1 MADLI
6 TLSANDVR
14 GASSTHRQ
22 EGAKIF
28 PVWKFDMPP
37 NAKSEKLR
45 EGDEVIYN
53 GTRFKVHRKED
64 LRPPY
69 VSERCIQFWLVSLN
83 PELS

>member
-1 MADLI
+1 
-6 TLSANDVR
+6 
-14 GASSTHRQ
+14 
-22 EGAKIF
+22 
-28 PVWKFDMPP
+28 MPP

-53 GTRFKVHRKED
+53 GNRFKVHRKED

-69 VSERCIQFWLVSLN
+69 VSERCIQFWLVSLS